1 MRFCELK
8 EKDVIN
14 RCDCKK
20 LGQICDLVIDE
31 CSGQICSIIVPGPPR
46 LCGLRLSG
54 SGIYHSL
61 ELYLSD
67 RS

>member
-46 LCGLRLSG
+46 LCGLLCR
-54 SGIYHSL
+54 
-61 ELYLSD
+61 E
-67 RS
+67 